1 MMTDHADLVIGA
13 VPLWPSLTPN
23 REPQETG
30 SDASVYEDFA
40 TDTYSLHYRSSY
52 SPVPFWKGLA
62 LRDDCPTGVLVVHG
76 GWPTHALISDHFN
89 DEEISPQTEM
99 LPNPEEVSAVIAQ
112 LETDDLREF
121 AASVMNAAVD
131 SARMGHVDLDRIR
144 LLNGWF
150 ASMEETVA
158 AGDYL
163 EEILSRRY
171 TRRGPAQ

>member
-1 MMTDHADLVIGA
+1 MMTEYADLVIDVA
-13 VPLWPSLTPN
+13 APWPSLTSD
-23 REPQETG
+23 REPQETR
-30 SDASVYEDFA
+30 SDVSAYGDFA
-40 TDTYSLHYRSSY
+40 ADAYSLHDWWSH
-52 SPVPFWKGLA
+52 SPVHFWKGLA
-62 LRDDCPTGVLVVHG
+62 LGDNCPPGVLFVHG
-76 GWPTHALISDHFN
+76 GWPTPARINDHLN
-89 DEEISPQTEM
+89 DEEISAQTEM
-99 LPNPEEVSAVIAQ
+99 LPSPEEVSAVIAQ
-112 LETDDLREF
+112 LEADDLREF

-171 TRRGPAQ
+171 RRREPAQ